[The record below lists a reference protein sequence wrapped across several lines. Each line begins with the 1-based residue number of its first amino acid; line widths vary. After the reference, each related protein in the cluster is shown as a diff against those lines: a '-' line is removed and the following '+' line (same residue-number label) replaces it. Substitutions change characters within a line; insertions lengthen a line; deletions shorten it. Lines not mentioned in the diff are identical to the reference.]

1 MRSSIPRVKINSSKI
16 SFPQQQELKEFAWIF
31 SVVAYDSELILYEKK
46 HSDLNLNHQTQHG
59 ACYIKQEESQNTPEN
74 RKIQAK
80 LLCFCCS
87 MPSSFQVKNQ
97 AEETSADNY
106 KNKQR
111 ELFVCSCNYRFYDF
125 GANEEFQAKSQISRE
140 ETGST

>member
-59 ACYIKQEESQNTPEN
+59 AWSIQQNEPEN
-74 RKIQAK
+74 TSESEKPSIHR
-80 LLCFCCS
+80 LLCFCGS
-87 MPSSFQVKNQ
+87 MPSSFQEKNQ

-125 GANEEFQAKSQISRE
+125 GSNKEFQA
-140 ETGST
+140 